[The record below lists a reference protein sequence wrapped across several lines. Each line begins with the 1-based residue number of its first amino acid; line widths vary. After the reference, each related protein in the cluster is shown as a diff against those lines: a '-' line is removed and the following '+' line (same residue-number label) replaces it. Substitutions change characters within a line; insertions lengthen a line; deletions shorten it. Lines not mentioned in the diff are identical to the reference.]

1 VARERSTPDPAGWED
16 ARAVADSLTALGLDR
31 RPGGDGTDP
40 TFDLGD
46 GERLVLALGDDGGP
60 ESLSPGEHVL
70 ATSDFR
76 RFTFRTPRS
85 EARHGRGGYRR
96 FAFERDRVA
105 TDGAYAASV
114 VERLREVAVPASDP
128 VALYDDRPVLAAF
141 HDDWTDLR
149 GELTDAVAGIPP
161 ARETTRRRFVDVR
174 FRRLLFARFLDGST
188 TLLGPPF
195 RRSHVERE
203 FPDARL
209 GPATERRHE
218 PYDRMRRLLD
228 RWETTVDERAA
239 VEPRTLSPAALGYVF
254 ERSVERRERGT
265 YYTPPTVTG
274 FMARRAVRQWLL
286 DRVAT
291 ATGRRPDSVD
301 AVLGI
306 GEADPA
312 GADPGAVEALL
323 EAALDCRVL
332 DPAVGG
338 GAFLIA
344 AGEVLLDAAL
354 GCLRWLRDA
363 APGAVAPADGTAAAL
378 DRFDGVEAGTTAPVR
393 RHLAGELLHGV
404 DVDPEAAA
412 ICRQRLLLW
421 VLAGGDGATLPD
433 LSTTVRQ
440 GNALVGA
447 TALPWRPTDD
457 GDPVGGA
464 DGALGDLAAAVTAVR
479 DAGDPA
485 SAGAAREA
493 LAAGLADRTGPLDDA
508 LRTALDAGDVAWLD
522 PFHWPLEFPV
532 AHLEGGFDVVLGN
545 PPWDVVKADRDR
557 FFPALDPEF
566 RTRPPAEKDER
577 QAALLEDPDVAERWE
592 RFRREQRLLA
602 DYFDA
607 SGDYRLQDPTVDG
620 RAVGSEHDLSMLF
633 LERVLSLG
641 GPAARV
647 GQFLPG
653 NVSLGASAK
662 DLRTQLLGETE
673 IDHLVG
679 FENTGLV
686 QGLHRQ
692 YKLCVVGFRNCGA
705 TESLRVAHG
714 AGDSRVLRRFDE
726 CAVGVPADLLASYSP
741 AARTFPFLRSREQ
754 VDLLADLVGPPPLG
768 EQVEGAWF
776 AEPYTELHRAQDTDR
791 FESGEGDYPVYGGRN
806 VYQFVHDDAVFEDI
820 EPPSLWSVT
829 AGRDPCRSARRR
841 IRERAFNGHDP
852 RFSPKPAVYEAFD
865 GSGSQ
870 RAFVD
875 DLLREHRGEG
885 LSLDDVLLDCT
896 AYRIVYREIA
906 NATNER
912 GMVAAVVPPGVVCH
926 HKLHT
931 VRPYVVE
938 PTEADLSAPT
948 LQGAYER
955 VFTDRELFAAVG
967 LLNSLPF
974 DYLLR
979 SKLDTSVVMYK
990 FRESQLPRLTAGD
1003 RWFDPVAS
1011 RAARLNCYGGAF
1023 APMRDRLGGVDPVTD
1038 MAERRRVQTEL
1049 EAAACHAYGLDREQV
1064 GFLLSDFHTVER
1076 PRLVDDDYLDAV
1088 AAAFDRLADGGG

>member
-1 VARERSTPDPAGWED
+1 VA
-16 ARAVADSLTALGLDR
+16 
-31 RPGGDGTDP
+31 
-40 TFDLGD
+40 
-46 GERLVLALGDDGGP
+46 
-60 ESLSPGEHVL
+60 
-70 ATSDFR
+70 
-76 RFTFRTPRS
+76 
-85 EARHGRGGYRR
+85 
-96 FAFERDRVA
+96 
-105 TDGAYAASV
+105 
-114 VERLREVAVPASDP
+114 
-128 VALYDDRPVLAAF
+128 
-141 HDDWTDLR
+141 
-149 GELTDAVAGIPP
+149 
-161 ARETTRRRFVDVR
+161 
-174 FRRLLFARFLDGST
+174 
-188 TLLGPPF
+188 
-195 RRSHVERE
+195 
-203 FPDARL
+203 
-209 GPATERRHE
+209 
-218 PYDRMRRLLD
+218 
-228 RWETTVDERAA
+228 
-239 VEPRTLSPAALGYVF
+239 
-254 ERSVERRERGT
+254 
-265 YYTPPTVTG
+265 
-274 FMARRAVRQWLL
+274 
-286 DRVAT
+286 
-291 ATGRRPDSVD
+291 
-301 AVLGI
+301 
-306 GEADPA
+306 
-312 GADPGAVEALL
+312 
-323 EAALDCRVL
+323 
-332 DPAVGG
+332 
-338 GAFLIA
+338 
-344 AGEVLLDAAL
+344 
-354 GCLRWLRDA
+354 
-363 APGAVAPADGTAAAL
+363 
-378 DRFDGVEAGTTAPVR
+378 
-393 RHLAGELLHGV
+393 
-404 DVDPEAAA
+404 
-412 ICRQRLLLW
+412 
-421 VLAGGDGATLPD
+421 
-433 LSTTVRQ
+433 
-440 GNALVGA
+440 
-447 TALPWRPTDD
+447 
-457 GDPVGGA
+457 
-464 DGALGDLAAAVTAVR
+464 AVR

-493 LAAGLADRTGPLDDA
+493 LDAGLADRAGPLDDA
-508 LRTALDAGDVAWLD
+508 LRTALGAGDLAWLD

-532 AHLEGGFDVVLGN
+532 AHREGGFDVVLGN

-607 SGDYRLQDPTVDG
+607 SGDYALQNPTVDG

-662 DLRTQLLGETE
+662 DLRTHLLEETE
-673 IDHLVG
+673 IGHLVG
-679 FENTGLV
+679 FENSGLV
-686 QGLHRQ
+686 PDLHRQ
-692 YKLCVVGFRNCGA
+692 YKLCVVGFRNGGA

-714 AGDSRVLRRFDE
+714 AGDGRVLRRFDE
-726 CAVGVPADLLASYSP
+726 SAVAVPADLLASYSP

-768 EQVEGAWF
+768 ERVEGAWF

-791 FESGEGDYPVYGGRN
+791 FDAGDGDYPVYGGRN

-829 AGRDPCRSARRR
+829 AGRDPSRSARRR

-875 DLLREHRGEG
+875 DLLRERRGEG

-938 PTEADLSAPT
+938 PTEADLLAPT

-1003 RWFDPVAS
+1003 RWFEPVAS
-1011 RAARLNCYGGAF
+1011 RAARLNCYGEAF
-1023 APMRDRLGGVDPVTD
+1023 APMRERLGGVDPVTD

-1049 EAAACHAYGLDREQV
+1049 EAAACHAYGLDRGQV

-1088 AAAFDRLADGGG
+1088 AGAFDRLADGDG